1 MNQMKRFSIVLTF
14 VAAVSG
20 VALFASPRVRA
31 DGTCGEKGQP
41 SCPLQ
46 GWMEKNMQ
54 DPLDK
59 KDLKA
64 VAASLEKAATF
75 VPDPKWN
82 DGPTGWAKIAKDGAA
97 AAKAGD
103 LAATQQTCKSC
114 HKAWRNEYKKQ
125 FRMRPISG

>member
-1 MNQMKRFSIVLTF
+1 MKRFAIALSF

-20 VALFASPRVRA
+20 LALMSSPAARA
-31 DGTCGEKGQP
+31 DDAKCGDKGQP

-54 DPLDK
+54 DPFEK
-59 KDLKA
+59 KDLKT
-64 VAASLEKAATF
+64 VAASLEKAAKF

-82 DGPTGWAKIAKDGAA
+82 DGENGWAKIANEGAA
-97 AAKAGD
+97 AAKAGNVED
-103 LAATQQTCKSC
+103 VQKACKSC
-114 HKAWRNEYKKQ
+114 HKAWRNEFKKT